1 MALPIVHE
9 KPSPFGLCQ
18 HPALYHFSLT
28 LDLIAVFFPAIPYLL
43 STTFLT
49 VSFASKC
56 ISPLVNSL
64 AFFEDLSSHFI
75 TCFGCFHFSVTCIWS
90 THWSFLF
97 SDSHLCLIISLT
109 VSFFMLSSLLD
120 LPNLFQTFVFKV
132 ISTFSICF
140 HVRMSHIL
148 TLSSRWCSP
157 WQSSPCF
164 QIVFLSSEVL
174 KNLLMVSYTPDSR
187 ASDPLG
193 RWIRWEWCEWCFL
206 AELVFFGQEEEH
218 LLNVRGSETELLPL
232 LRDIL
237 RLFFSFLSNSFPLK
251 DDQRCSPCYHQFV
264 IHVV

>member
-1 MALPIVHE
+1 MPAYCQRSARTSCCFPMDLDKPKSVPLALMALPTEHE

-43 STTFLT
+43 SITFLT

-140 HVRMSHIL
+140 HVLI
-148 TLSSRWCSP
+148 SP
-157 WQSSPCF
+157 SFHYLRGDAHLDSP
-164 QIVFLSSEVL
+164 L
-174 KNLLMVSYTPDSR
+174 
-187 ASDPLG
+187 
-193 RWIRWEWCEWCFL
+193 
-206 AELVFFGQEEEH
+206 LVF
-218 LLNVRGSETELLPL
+218 R
-232 LRDIL
+232 
-237 RLFFSFLSNSFPLK
+237 
-251 DDQRCSPCYHQFV
+251 
-264 IHVV
+264 